1 MLGCEVRWRGEIL
14 TLGLWR
20 CRLDRVCNAVHVV
33 SPWTTFTILAGIG
46 FSVFLVSDESF
57 GSSTPALMLDSEDH
71 IVPFTSDLVALV
83 DRISTSSVVSSNP
96 CVRAI
101 ELWYS
106 TIASVFPASKM
117 GVC

>member
-1 MLGCEVRWRGEIL
+1 MRRSREEIL
-14 TLGLWR
+14 TLRFRG
-20 CRLDRVCNAVHVV
+20 CRLERVRDSVYIV
-33 SPWTTFTILAGIG
+33 SPWSTFAILAGIR
-46 FSVFLVSDESF
+46 FSVLLVSDESF

-71 IVPFTSDLVALV
+71 HVPFTSDLVALV

-101 ELWYS
+101 ELWYN